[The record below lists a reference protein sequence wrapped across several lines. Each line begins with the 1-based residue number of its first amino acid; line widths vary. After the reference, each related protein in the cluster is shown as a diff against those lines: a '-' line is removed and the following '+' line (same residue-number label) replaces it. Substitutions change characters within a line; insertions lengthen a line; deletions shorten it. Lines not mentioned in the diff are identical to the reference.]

1 MGTFFG
7 WTESALSSFSD
18 AFATA
23 EAAGLLYSVMGLSSA
38 AAAITVAYW
47 PARFTLSSR
56 WLACAAA
63 MAGCRAAAPAHSAWG
78 MVLVLLVLGRPVG
91 PVMVTVFAIGGI
103 AAPAERLGTVMTA
116 LASGIVA
123 GTALGS
129 WTAGQLAQDQGY
141 TAAFMVPVAAAVL
154 LFVLGVVAAVVVRR
168 TGGLRRAALLS
179 AQRSR

>member
-1 MGTFFG
+1 MAGL
-7 WTESALSSFSD
+7 SAL
-18 AFATA
+18 
-23 EAAGLLYSVMGLSSA
+23 LLL
-38 AAAITVAYW
+38 
-47 PARFTLSSR
+47 PD
-56 WLACAAA
+56 
-63 MAGCRAAAPAHSAWG
+63 SAWG
-78 MVLVLLVLGRPVG
+78 MVLVLLVLGLPVG

-141 TAAFMVPVAAAVL
+141 TAAFMVPVVAAVL

-168 TGGLRRAALLS
+168 SGRLRRAALRS
-179 AQRSR
+179 ERRSR